1 MELCPWTADLADA
14 NLVGML
20 TDDLV
25 AAATDLATSVGPLS
39 TLEAL
44 ERVHRALD
52 AIDAQLWAD
61 DGDAVIDL
69 RETSAILAEL
79 QPILARAEVRITDLR
94 SALQGR

>member
-1 MELCPWTADLADA
+1 MELCSWTGPCVDA

-20 TDDLV
+20 TDELV

-44 ERVHRALD
+44 ERVHRVLD
-52 AIDAQLWAD
+52 AIDAQLWEEDAD
-61 DGDAVIDL
+61 VVIDL